1 MVDEGSLKLCPWK
14 LQAIQGARVQ
24 GATKIIGID
33 TNERKKKTKGTA
45 FGMTDFINPND
56 NNKYISQLIK
66 ELTGG
71 LGVDYCF
78 ECIGVPPLIN
88 EGFQATKMVRI

>member
-56 NNKYISQLIK
+56 NNKSIS
-66 ELTGG
+66 
-71 LGVDYCF
+71 
-78 ECIGVPPLIN
+78 
-88 EGFQATKMVRI
+88 

>member
-1 MVDEGSLKLCPWK
+1 MRGKK
-14 LQAIQGARVQ
+14 
-24 GATKIIGID
+24 
-33 TNERKKKTKGTA
+33 KKKTKGTA

-56 NNKYISQLIK
+56 KSISQLIK
-66 ELTGG
+66 ELIGG

-88 EGFQATKMVRI
+88 EALQATKMVHI